1 MSDSEPIVPMPR
13 WRRGRRPEGR
23 RPLMP
28 PRGENPIAF
37 SRGELDQILGL
48 YGRKV
53 ADGEWRDYAIDALSE
68 KAVFSVFRRST
79 EFPLYRIEKRPKNA
93 AKQGMYAVIG
103 LDGRVLKRGQDLAQV
118 LRVFERKMLRVVRD

>member
-1 MSDSEPIVPMPR
+1 MSESEPIVPLPR
-13 WRRGRRPEGR
+13 WRHGRKAEGK

-28 PRGENPIAF
+28 PRGESPIAF

-79 EFPLYRIEKRPKNA
+79 EFPLYRIEKHARRA
-93 AKQGMYAVIG
+93 RRHDAYRVIAPGG
-103 LDGRVLKRGQDLAQV
+103 LVLRRGADLRKV
-118 LRVFERKMLRVVRD
+118 LRVLDGGPSLVRA